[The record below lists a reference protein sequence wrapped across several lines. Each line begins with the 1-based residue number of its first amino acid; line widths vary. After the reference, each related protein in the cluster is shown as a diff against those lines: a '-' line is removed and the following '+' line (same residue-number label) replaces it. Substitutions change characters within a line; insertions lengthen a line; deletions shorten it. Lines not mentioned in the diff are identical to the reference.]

1 MKKTALL
8 SALMASA
15 VLTGCATQSTSSL
28 TPFQAQD
35 LNAKVKSGYLVQKT
49 NTFFVIND
57 SSSSMSSIYE
67 AAPFSGETKFDV
79 EKELLHRF
87 NQTIPDVA
95 LASGLR
101 SFGFGPCLDWSFTKL
116 NQPVQNYSKSGFE
129 STIATLTCSSGG
141 SPMAN
146 ALNASKNDL
155 KNAEGNIALIIFS
168 DGVESSTSPVPSAQT
183 LKEQYGDRLCIY
195 TVWVGNK
202 ADEAGKATLNDLS
215 TVGQCG
221 FSVNGQNI
229 ATEAGMANFV
239 ENVFFKG
246 GHPIIREKDSDGDG
260 VVDSKDQCPDTPK
273 GAIVDK
279 HGCWTFRGVL
289 FDVDS
294 AKIKSVYHD
303 MITNAVRVLK
313 LNPELT
319 LEIQGHTDSTG
330 SEAYNLKLSQRRAE
344 AVKAELI
351 RHGIA
356 PERLTTVGYGESRPV
371 APNDTAEGRALNRR
385 VTYKR
390 TDR

>member
-1 MKKTALL
+1 MRKTALL

-28 TPFQAQD
+28 TPFQPQD
-35 LNAKVKSGYLVQKT
+35 LNAKVKNGYLVQKT

-57 SSSSMSSIYE
+57 SSSSMSSAYE
-67 AAPFSGETKFDV
+67 AAPFSGESKFDV

-87 NQTIPDVA
+87 NQTIPDVT
-95 LASGLR
+95 LESGLR
-101 SFGFGPCLDWSFTKL
+101 SFGFGSCTDWSFTKL

-129 STIATLTCSSGG
+129 STIASLTCSSGG
-141 SPMAN
+141 SPMES
-146 ALNASKNDL
+146 ALNATKNDL
-155 KNAEGNIALIIFS
+155 QNAKGSIALVIFS
-168 DGVESSTSPVPSAQT
+168 DGIETSTSPVPSAQT

-195 TVWVGNK
+195 TVWVGNE
-202 ADEAGKATLNDLS
+202 ADEAGKTTLNDLS

-260 VVDSKDQCPDTPK
+260 VVDSKDRCPDTPK
-273 GAIVDK
+273 GAIVD
-279 HGCWTFRGVL
+279 HQGCWTFRGVL

-294 AKIKSVYHD
+294 AKIKSVYHNL
-303 MITNAVRVLK
+303 ITNAVRVLK
-313 LNPELT
+313 LNPGLT
-319 LEIQGHTDSTG
+319 LEIQGYTDSTG
-330 SEAYNLKLSQRRAE
+330 PEDYNLKLSQRRAE
-344 AVKAELI
+344 AVKDELVH
-351 RHGIA
+351 HGIA